1 MDFSYI
7 TQLGLQWPRGRVSRK
22 STDHIQ
28 IHHTV
33 GDYGTPAKWRALHNK
48 RLEAGN
54 RGVEYSFLILA
65 DGTVYEGRGLYYG
78 HGGVKDSLTNNANQ
92 RSVAIAFNGDMRKE
106 GQPSEAALQSAVR
119 LINDIRAYYGL
130 PVGAVLGH
138 NEIPLYENGK
148 PTGARYATLCPCL
161 DMDGLR
167 ERIARAEDTDVSCL
181 PLPGSHGSARH
192 FPAMYEYVGASFV
205 NLRTRAR
212 DGDVI
217 GRVSRGD
224 EVVALQEQEGWLEV
238 VCHEQTPMLRGWCL
252 GTYLERA

>member
-7 TQLGLQWPRGRVSRK
+7 VQTGLEWPRGRVNRR

-33 GDYGTPAKWRALHNK
+33 GDYGTPAKWRALHRK
-48 RLEAGN
+48 RQEAGN

-65 DGTVYEGRGLYYG
+65 DGTVLEGRGLYYG
-78 HGGVKDSLTNNANQ
+78 HGGVKDSLTNAANQ
-92 RSVAIAFNGDMRKE
+92 RSVSIAFNGDMRAA
-106 GQPSEAALQSAVR
+106 GQPTEAALSSAVR

-130 PVGAVLGH
+130 PVSAVLGH

-148 PTGARYATLCPCL
+148 PTGETYATLCPCL

-167 ERIARAEDTDVSCL
+167 QRIARGEDTEVTQP
-181 PLPGSHGSARH
+181 PLPGGHISGGH

-205 NLRTRAR
+205 NLRKQAR
-212 DGDVI
+212 DGAVI

-224 EVVALQEQEGWLEV
+224 EVVALQEQDGWLEV
-238 VCHEQTPMLRGWCL
+238 VCHEQIPMQRGWCL
-252 GTYLERA
+252 ATYLERA